1 MVLTAGRSVVITA
14 GGALERFLSE
24 VAGTGVAKVVGVIED
39 DFRDAPGNGD
49 GHGKLNANN
58 DYWERM
64 PAEPLSLSEFLK
76 AVALLTLLVPLM
88 CFPVYAGMSLLR
100 AQEISEL
107 RSSLGVALELVAVAL
122 ILYVLGVLFGLLSGR
137 RSRHKPH
144 VAGSSL
150 VPAAGS
156 GVVGGGHV
164 SQHRLWSMVRLGT
177 AGLYAIEGTGIA
189 FIGLKVW
196 PVWTSVTWEA
206 ASWFSPT
213 SCGLE
218 RGSRQSSLH
227 SRYRPVKRTVTN
239 RRGRHLGRAVDSTR
253 RHPHARPRFGQVR
266 DPALDRTRVPGCA
279 MFYLLSSSMPGS
291 WRRLAS
297 SLPSLVDRR
306 GPCWEESWV
315 RR

>member
-1 MVLTAGRSVVITA
+1 MIRVRRGLD
-14 GGALERFLSE
+14 LFERHWKDLWKRVDE
-24 VAGTGVAKVVGVIED
+24 
-39 DFRDAPGNGD
+39 
-49 GHGKLNANN
+49 
-58 DYWERM
+58 

-107 RSSLGVALELVAVAL
+107 RSSLGIALELVAVAL

-137 RSRHKPH
+137 RSRHQPH

-196 PVWTSVTWEA
+196 PVWTSVTVGSGFLVLAYLVRPREGQPSALAPFQVSTGEA
-206 ASWFSPT
+206 NSDKQSRTPP
-213 SCGLE
+213 GQ
-218 RGSRQSSLH
+218 GSRLYSVA
-227 SRYRPVKRTVTN
+227 PA
-239 RRGRHLGRAVDSTR
+239 RAPEVWPGSGSGS
-253 RHPHARPRFGQVR
+253 RPRLSPWMR
-266 DPALDRTRVPGCA
+266 DVLFALLFHAG
-279 MFYLLSSSMPGS
+279 LLAKVGIIVA
-291 WRRLAS
+291 LAG
-297 SLPSLVDRR
+297 
-306 GPCWEESWV
+306 GPPWALLGGVVGPPLIFASIACM
-315 RR
+315 R